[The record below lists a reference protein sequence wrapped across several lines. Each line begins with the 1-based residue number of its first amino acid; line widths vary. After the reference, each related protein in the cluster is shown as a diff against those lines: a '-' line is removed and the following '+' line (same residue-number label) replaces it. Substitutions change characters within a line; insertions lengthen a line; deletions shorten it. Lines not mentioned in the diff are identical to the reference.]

1 MESREI
7 IIKEAARMFAESGI
21 KSVRMDDI
29 VAACGIS
36 KRTLYELFDDRENF
50 IRQSLYYLFE
60 EQRNIL
66 KQRLEKA
73 SNVIDEFKII
83 FDHGPDFRNAIRRVM
98 IDLIKFYPKIFE
110 EFTKDHHKAVV
121 EDNEQRLRRGIEQG
135 LFLSAIDTEFI
146 ARSLI
151 SYLYGLHQDLMNVKS
166 TFLLTTTSGMSDS
179 NPETWTLAIM
189 YFLRGL
195 TTEKG
200 RRYMDEKILKVIE

>member
-1 MESREI
+1 MESKEI

-29 VAACGIS
+29 VTACGIS

-50 IRQSLYYLFE
+50 IRQTLYYLLD

-66 KQRLEKA
+66 KLRLQQA
-73 SNVIDEFKII
+73 TNVIDEFKII
-83 FDHGPDFRNAIRRVM
+83 FDHGPEFRNAVRRVM

-135 LFLSAIDTEFI
+135 LFLATIDTEFI

-151 SYLYGLHQDLMNVKS
+151 SYLYGLHQDLMNVKAA
-166 TFLLTTTSGMSDS
+166 SGVSDN
-179 NPETWTLAIM
+179 NPEMWTLQSAIM
-189 YFLRGL
+189 YFIRGL

-200 RRYMDEKILKVIE
+200 RRYMDENILKVIE